1 MIIYPHILILVKK
14 KKVSVYCVG
23 MIGDSFCGRNVFQA
37 IMATFQ
43 MNFVVYT
50 LGLDT
55 IDAYTDGTG

>member
-1 MIIYPHILILVKK
+1 
-14 KKVSVYCVG
+14 
-23 MIGDSFCGRNVFQA
+23 MIGDSFYGRNVFQA